1 MNDKLQLTAEIRADV
16 GKGASRRL
24 RRDGKIP
31 AILYGTDEAP
41 QNLALN
47 HNQVAKS
54 MEKEDFSSQI
64 LTLNIVDKPTQ
75 VVLKD
80 VQYHVYK
87 SQITHLDFMRIKAT
101 EKITM
106 RIPLHF
112 VGEASCPG
120 IKLGGIL
127 SRAIS
132 EVEVRCLPADLP
144 RFIEIDISKM
154 ELNNTVH
161 LSELKIP
168 ANIEL
173 LSMTHGDQLVATV
186 HLARMAEEIA
196 VAAPVAEEAAAAAAT
211 PVEGEKAEEKGEAK
225 KAEVKP
231 KAKTETKPAAKSEG
245 KK

>member
-31 AILYGTDEAP
+31 AILYGTDEIP
-41 QNLALN
+41 QNLSLD

-64 LTLNIVDKPTQ
+64 LTLNIANKPTQ

-87 SQITHLDFMRIKAT
+87 PQITHLDFMRIKAT

-112 VGEASCPG
+112 VGETSCPG

-127 SRAIS
+127 SRTIS

-144 RFIEIDISKM
+144 KFIEVDISKM

-173 LSMTHGDQLVATV
+173 LSMIHGDQLVATV

-196 VAAPVAEEAAAAAAT
+196 VAAPVAEEAAAVTSA
-211 PVEGEKAEEKGEAK
+211 EGEKTEEKGEAK
-225 KAEVKP
+225 KAEA
-231 KAKTETKPAAKSEG
+231 KAKPAKAEG

>member
-1 MNDKLQLTAEIRADV
+1 MNDKIQLTVEIRTDV

-24 RRDGKIP
+24 RREGKIP
-31 AILYGTDEAP
+31 AILYGADEAP
-41 QNLALN
+41 QPLTLN
-47 HNQVAKS
+47 HNQVSKT

-64 LTLNIVDKPTQ
+64 LTLNIINKPTQ

-80 VQYHVYK
+80 VQYHVFK
-87 SQITHLDFMRIKAT
+87 SQVTHLDFMRIKAS

-106 RIPLHF
+106 HIPLHF
-112 VGEASCPG
+112 VGEAVCPG

-132 EVEVRCLPADLP
+132 DVEVRCLPADLP
-144 RFIEIDISKM
+144 RFIEVDISKM
-154 ELNNTVH
+154 ELNHTVH

-173 LSMTHGDQLVATV
+173 LSMAHGDQLVATV

-196 VAAPVAEEAAAAAAT
+196 VTAPTAEEGAAAAVT
-211 PVEGEKAEEKGEAK
+211 EGEKTEEKGEAK
-225 KAEVKP
+225 KV
-231 KAKTETKPAAKSEG
+231 ETKTAKSEG

>member
-1 MNDKLQLTAEIRADV
+1 MNDKIQLTAEIRADV

-24 RRDGKIP
+24 RREGKIP
-31 AILYGTDEAP
+31 AILYGTEEAP
-41 QNLALN
+41 QNLALI
-47 HNQVAKS
+47 HNQVAKAV
-54 MEKEDFSSQI
+54 EIDGFSSQV
-64 LTLNIVDKPTQ
+64 LNLNVTGKPIQ

-80 VQYHVYK
+80 IQHHVYK
-87 SQITHLDFMRIKAT
+87 PQITHLDFMRIKAT

-112 VGEASCPG
+112 AGEAVCPG

-144 RFIEIDISKM
+144 RFIEVDISKM
-154 ELNNTVH
+154 ELNDTVH

-186 HLARMAEEIA
+186 HLARMAEEIVPAAA
-196 VAAPVAEEAAAAAAT
+196 VAAEGAEAAAPA
-211 PVEGEKAEEKGEAK
+211 EGEKAAEEKGGEAKKGEAK
-225 KAEVKP
+225 PKAE
-231 KAKTETKPAAKSEG
+231 AKPAKAEG
-245 KK
+245 KGK